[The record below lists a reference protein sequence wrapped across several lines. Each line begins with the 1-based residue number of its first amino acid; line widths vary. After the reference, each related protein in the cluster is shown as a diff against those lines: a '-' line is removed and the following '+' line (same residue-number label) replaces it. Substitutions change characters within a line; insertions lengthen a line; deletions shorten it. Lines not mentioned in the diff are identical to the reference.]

1 MNQRIRALLF
11 GNRRNDTVRASVTTS
26 SVQQQHALERTA
38 VLVALRVLLLLVV
51 VVVPNSSCHGGCSSA
66 FQPGWRKEPH
76 RLSQPTL
83 GGTAVARSVT
93 RSLVQ
98 PFVVTASLS
107 SGPIETTTTTTSTN
121 TMRVVQGMRDVVDQ
135 YDVFLLDMWGVLHD
149 GSQPYDGVLEAIRHI
164 RNHQS
169 KNKKR
174 LVILSNSSK
183 RKDHSMR
190 MLTKLGFNVHDFDEI
205 ITSGEVAF
213 SLLSAVNGR
222 QTVISDDTDNALEP
236 TVLDESSEQLVR
248 ALKSSSGL
256 NGHNVF
262 LLGSGDDDVAYCTN
276 CGCNV
281 TSVDEATLMVA
292 RGTFTIH
299 NVNENGSE
307 GVIDKNRHGAVM
319 YNAALRKC
327 LATAARRRL
336 PLLVTNPDKIRPD
349 ADRSPMPGALG
360 LAYQQALL
368 QQVLSSGHEYE
379 HVCHDNLVHSIGKP
393 FAMVYQQA
401 LNGLG
406 LNGNDVDL
414 SRVCMIGDALETD
427 IAGGSAMGLDTIW
440 VLRNGIH
447 RDELDNANGDDANL
461 VVGAARIVA
470 DYHARDNTY
479 SGDRALSPTIV
490 LAHFRW

>member
-1 MNQRIRALLF
+1 M
-11 GNRRNDTVRASVTTS
+11 ASS
-26 SVQQQHALERTA
+26 S
-38 VLVALRVLLLLVV
+38 
-51 VVVPNSSCHGGCSSA
+51 
-66 FQPGWRKEPH
+66 
-76 RLSQPTL
+76 
-83 GGTAVARSVT
+83 
-93 RSLVQ
+93 
-98 PFVVTASLS
+98 SLS
-107 SGPIETTTTTTSTN
+107 SEPLETTATTTTTSTN
-121 TMRVVQGMRDVVDQ
+121 NMRVVQGMRDVVDQ
-135 YDVFLLDMWGVLHD
+135 YDVFLIDMWGVLHD
-149 GSQPYDGVLEAIRHI
+149 GSQPYDGALEAIRHI

-174 LVILSNSSK
+174 LLILSNSSK

-256 NGHNVF
+256 IGHNVF

-307 GVIDKNRHGAVM
+307 GVVDKNRQDTAV
-319 YNAALRKC
+319 YDAVLTEC

-360 LAYQQALL
+360 VAYQQALE
-368 QQVLSSGHEYE
+368 SSSNGNEPAFR
-379 HVCHDNLVHSIGKP
+379 DNLVHSIGKP
-393 FAMVYQQA
+393 FAVVYQQA
-401 LNGLG
+401 LSGLG
-406 LNGNDVDL
+406 INGHDVDL

-447 RDELDNANGDDANL
+447 RDELDNANNDDANL
-461 VVGAARIVA
+461 VVGSARILA
-470 DYHARDNTY
+470 NYHARDNTY
-479 SGDRALSPTIV
+479 SGDRVLSPTIV
-490 LAHFRW
+490 MAQFRW